1 MVEQLWLWAQPLFQ
15 SIQALRAL
23 LGLDGLSSLKAKNLL
38 VLIGFL
44 VTSFSS
50 PAQVFDIAHVD
61 SEPTRTLLL
70 ATPNP
75 KALVLLYPGGGGML
89 RLQGDGSTR
98 NGHTFVRSKDLWAQY
113 GIDAVLVD
121 TPYDLGDLRRGD
133 MRGREEHL
141 QRVNEVI
148 DFYRS
153 KLNLPIWIFGHSM
166 GTSTV
171 SNFLN
176 GNLRN
181 QKKIEGAI
189 IAGTIRSASID
200 DDVTIPLEAIHHFQ
214 DSCLGSL
221 PENSKRI
228 IGGRPKNLPSKLVLI
243 DGGIS
248 EGNECEAF
256 AYHGFNKTEPE
267 FIDAAA
273 QFILSY

>member
-1 MVEQLWLWAQPLFQ
+1 M
-15 SIQALRAL
+15 
-23 LGLDGLSSLKAKNLL
+23 GLNRLPSLKAKNLL

-44 VTSFSS
+44 VTSLSS
-50 PAQVFDIAHVD
+50 LAQVFDVTHVD
-61 SEPTRTLLL
+61 GEPTRTFLL
-70 ATPNP
+70 ATHNP

-89 RLQGDGSTR
+89 RLQEDGSTR
-98 NGHTFVRSKDLWAQY
+98 NGHTFVRSKDLWSQY
-113 GIDAVLVD
+113 DVDAVLVD

-176 GNLRN
+176 GDPIN

-200 DDVTIPLEAIHHFQ
+200 DDVLIPLEAIHHVQ

-228 IGGRPKNLPSKLVLI
+228 ISGRPKNLPSKLMLI

-267 FIDAAA
+267 FVDAAA
-273 QFILSY
+273 QFILSH

>member
-1 MVEQLWLWAQPLFQ
+1 MLWEQQPSQ
-15 SIQALRAL
+15 STLALRAL
-23 LGLDGLSSLKAKNLL
+23 LDLNSLSSLKAKNLL
-38 VLIGFL
+38 VLAGFL

-50 PAQVFDIAHVD
+50 SAQVFDIAHVD
-61 SEPTRTLLL
+61 SDPTRTFLL

-89 RLQGDGSTR
+89 RLQSDGSTR
-98 NGHTFVRSKDLWAQY
+98 NGHTFVRSKDLWTQY

-141 QRVNEVI
+141 QRVGEVI
-148 DFYRS
+148 DFYHSR
-153 KLNLPIWIFGHSM
+153 LNLPIWIFGHSM

-176 GNLRN
+176 GDPAN

-200 DDVTIPLEAIHHFQ
+200 DDVLIPLEAIHHVQ

-228 IGGRPKNLPSKLVLI
+228 INDRPTNLSSRLILI
-243 DGGIS
+243 DGGVS

-267 FIDAAA
+267 FVDAAA
-273 QFILSY
+273 QFILGH

>member
-1 MVEQLWLWAQPLFQ
+1 
-15 SIQALRAL
+15 
-23 LGLDGLSSLKAKNLL
+23 LDLDRPPSLKAKNLL
-38 VLIGFL
+38 ILIGLL
-44 VTSFSS
+44 VTSLSS
-50 PAQVFDIAHVD
+50 TAQVFDIVHVD
-61 SEPTRTLLL
+61 SDPTRTFLL
-70 ATPNP
+70 ASPKP

-89 RLQGDGSTR
+89 RLQSDGSTR
-98 NGHTFVRSKDLWAQY
+98 NGHTFVRSKDLWTQY
-113 GIDAVLVD
+113 DIDAVLVD

-133 MRGREEHL
+133 MRDREEHL

-153 KLNLPIWIFGHSM
+153 KLNIPIWIFGHSM

-176 GNLRN
+176 GDPAN

-200 DDVTIPLEAIHHFQ
+200 DDVIIPVEAIHHVQ

-228 IGGRPKNLPSKLVLI
+228 IGGRPKNLSSKLVLT

-273 QFILSY
+273 QFILSH

>member
-1 MVEQLWLWAQPLFQ
+1 
-15 SIQALRAL
+15 
-23 LGLDGLSSLKAKNLL
+23 LDLDRLPSLKVKNLL
-38 VLIGFL
+38 VIGFL
-44 VTSFSS
+44 VTSLSS
-50 PAQVFDIAHVD
+50 LAQVFDVTHGYGD
-61 SEPTRTLLL
+61 PTRTLLL

-89 RLQGDGSTR
+89 RLRGDGSTR

-113 GIDAVLVD
+113 GNDAVLID

-141 QRVNEVI
+141 QRVSEVI

-176 GNLRN
+176 SDPAN

-189 IAGTIRSASID
+189 IAGTIRSASIG
-200 DDVTIPLEAIHHFQ
+200 DDVTIPLEAIHHIQ

-228 IGGRPKNLPSKLVLI
+228 IGGRPKKLPSKLILI

-267 FIDAAA
+267 FVDAAA
-273 QFILSY
+273 QFILSH

>member
-1 MVEQLWLWAQPLFQ
+1 MD
-15 SIQALRAL
+15 
-23 LGLDGLSSLKAKNLL
+23 LDRLPSLKAKNLL

-44 VTSFSS
+44 VTSPSS
-50 PAQVFDIAHVD
+50 LAQVFDITHGD
-61 SEPTRTLLL
+61 GDPTRTFLL

-89 RLQGDGSTR
+89 RLRDDGSTR
-98 NGHTFVRSKDLWAQY
+98 NGHTFVRSKDLWVQY

-176 GNLRN
+176 GDPIN

-200 DDVTIPLEAIHHFQ
+200 DDVTIPLEAIHHTQ
-214 DSCLGSL
+214 DSCFGSL
-221 PENSKRI
+221 PENSKKI
-228 IGGRPKNLPSKLVLI
+228 ISDRPKNLPSKLILI

-267 FIDAAA
+267 FVDAAA
-273 QFILSY
+273 QFILSH